1 MCLDDVNHD
10 LLNLLPSV
18 VELKNDEFQTAEQ
31 NLAELERSVWK
42 LKQKLEDARA
52 WKPVANG
59 QPEDEMLCAQQ
70 KSAKEA
76 FDKERVAL
84 ENAKGAREY
93 ARVALEKAKKDWQEY
108 QEKHDS
114 NDDDSLLD
122 GEIRGNE
129 EVNEEGDDGSSENED
144 DSSDSAD
151 EEVDEEVDDDSLLD
165 GEIRGND
172 EEVNEEVNDDSLLDG
187 EIRGNDEEDGSRE
200 NEDDSSDSADEEGN
214 EEVNEEGDDG
224 SSENDTPLST
234 KQRKRRQ
241 RRENA
246 KKRRKTDRPV
256 QKQPQIAQ
264 PDVSSENGNDEAVG
278 NTQSLPSFLKQEL
291 HSTQQENEKIKEQL
305 NGFLVEMNTL
315 IAAQQQE
322 LNDIKDDVQSPD
334 KKLFEIIL
342 CSCLACAAA
351 PSLQAPFLNNRVINA
366 ESLLADLIGYDKS
379 NDTYT
384 EEECQKAVHS
394 AKTILH
400 MAEELTNQRGSST
413 KLANYPPQICMILVQ
428 VFTIRNIYE
437 RCSEHVLTD
446 STFSSN
452 VCKELLESC
461 RVSAIAKIEVHGGN
475 VDNDIIA
482 NEASEI
488 MLEWGKTA
496 QWNAE
501 TEKTSKIS
509 HQRTY
514 SFKQWSHD
522 VCINAV
528 NYILK
533 PHKNKHK
540 VKFPSKELQTIVFE
554 KECDT
559 LMLQV
564 KQITAMSQ
572 DVGNAKDEKDFVCNA
587 KKLLSELAT
596 EKMWQIYRVFLIK
609 IANLL
614 SKEDKPTSHG
624 DDAKLKWEKT
634 HLVTAV
640 TNWLSSLCTF
650 YKDRQLVLRHW
661 VEKNLVIPNNKLPS
675 DILHNRTVSI
685 RTFDR
690 LGLVQNLVP
699 SFAQQLPGY
708 WLERIQFPNW
718 LSDRSL
724 FLKKADK
731 PKNCDGAAN
740 LWLQVTYDFLHER
753 LHMATVTAMTID
765 EYAETMETKCAKF
778 IGDSNAPKSNDSFIR
793 HLKGQY
799 IDTTD
804 RKHIEATFTSD
815 PEVLKGVLSLLTQVA
830 HFAPLVQHAFY
841 RVIQLDLE
849 LLARRNAAR
858 DGDEISLRDNK
869 VVSKTKQTERNK
881 YAVQGRNFFLAIWR
895 TIMHVVNMAH
905 KSHDV
910 SKSVSLLWYVLHASG
925 LARFLG
931 FNSDTDWLKKLDRI
945 AHLCMHWSEGI
956 LFLPPWCNTKEEM
969 YAFLADKADTCTLVA
984 AAAEVQVRQSPSKEA
999 QQRILNNAKAIMQ
1012 KIRSSQ
1018 SGLED
1023 KVKQHPQYL
1032 SLSEDKER
1040 QQYLESEVARLKT
1053 ESVQLVAD
1061 SRAGAIQCITCYAVS
1076 QFRVSTQDLSPKQL
1090 RVVHTIR
1097 TKPSQPRID
1106 RLLEVVTF
1114 TGRCDRFLYP
1124 DKAPKPKVAKSGSK
1138 PKQSTK
1144 PKEPK
1149 QTANRKVVPKPKT
1162 EVEISGVERLAILEC
1177 NKSND
1182 GYTFAITETPD
1193 DHSLTV
1199 IVESCSSAFMFFKEI
1214 LKKCKRLETK
1224 VRLLIAQ
1231 ANETSAKEAKI
1242 FIDNNAE
1249 SLVDAERAQKMK
1261 ETAEKAVAATTATLK
1276 MQTRTNTTPAENS
1289 TVQGQSAEVV
1299 EATPAVLEEG
1309 TQTETGADSVKE
1321 SIKEVDPFA
1330 ESLKNFCELQKKVA
1344 DGVLKDLEKRRGVVK
1359 SQYKNPTLDKQEK
1372 KLLKEERNDLKTKI
1386 DEQALVV
1393 LDMDERLQ
1401 AATRRAFRPVSDI
1414 FKQNAKISAVAGF
1427 LWNTSKSKAADRSE
1441 MQTFAHRIGL
1451 VVPLSDAQRK
1461 KYEDVFDKR
1470 IKPYRAVKKRKTRA
1484 PDGDNTPSKPRPNKK
1499 KSTIDSDDDSDNILL
1514 NNKKRTSDG
1523 DNTPSKP
1530 VSSKKK
1536 RKESKGEESKELK
1549 ALRRQLAKAEEGK
1562 AAAEAKAKEDT
1573 AAALAKAEEDKAA
1586 ALAEAKEDKA
1596 AALAKAE
1603 EDKAAAQAKAE
1614 EDKAAAQAKAEEDAK
1629 ALAKAQEDKEDA
1641 QEKYRQTT
1649 IKSNMKYWEK
1659 QKSEHRWTQMENER
1673 LSTLRGVLDSLKSL
1687 RVGKRKSYIELAY
1700 RWSDARTAF
1709 LLMINGEISDSKI
1722 QDMNSEQFEIA
1733 TKSLT
1738 VDVMEP
1744 KLQELY
1750 EKEQKR
1756 RENLAI
1762 DLDNPMD
1769 TDTAVENSQQTVA
1782 NSTSAKVTKRKRSEG
1797 SDATVVDPTATKPED
1812 LHKFGNTEENAI
1824 SL

>member
-1 MCLDDVNHD
+1 M
-10 LLNLLPSV
+10 
-18 VELKNDEFQTAEQ
+18 
-31 NLAELERSVWK
+31 
-42 LKQKLEDARA
+42 
-52 WKPVANG
+52 
-59 QPEDEMLCAQQ
+59 
-70 KSAKEA
+70 
-76 FDKERVAL
+76 
-84 ENAKGAREY
+84 
-93 ARVALEKAKKDWQEY
+93 
-108 QEKHDS
+108 
-114 NDDDSLLD
+114 
-122 GEIRGNE
+122 
-129 EVNEEGDDGSSENED
+129 
-144 DSSDSAD
+144 
-151 EEVDEEVDDDSLLD
+151 
-165 GEIRGND
+165 
-172 EEVNEEVNDDSLLDG
+172 
-187 EIRGNDEEDGSRE
+187 
-200 NEDDSSDSADEEGN
+200 
-214 EEVNEEGDDG
+214 
-224 SSENDTPLST
+224 
-234 KQRKRRQ
+234 
-241 RRENA
+241 
-246 KKRRKTDRPV
+246 
-256 QKQPQIAQ
+256 
-264 PDVSSENGNDEAVG
+264 
-278 NTQSLPSFLKQEL
+278 
-291 HSTQQENEKIKEQL
+291 
-305 NGFLVEMNTL
+305 
-315 IAAQQQE
+315 
-322 LNDIKDDVQSPD
+322 
-334 KKLFEIIL
+334 
-342 CSCLACAAA
+342 
-351 PSLQAPFLNNRVINA
+351 
-366 ESLLADLIGYDKS
+366 
-379 NDTYT
+379 
-384 EEECQKAVHS
+384 
-394 AKTILH
+394 
-400 MAEELTNQRGSST
+400 
-413 KLANYPPQICMILVQ
+413 
-428 VFTIRNIYE
+428 
-437 RCSEHVLTD
+437 
-446 STFSSN
+446 
-452 VCKELLESC
+452 
-461 RVSAIAKIEVHGGN
+461 
-475 VDNDIIA
+475 
-482 NEASEI
+482 
-488 MLEWGKTA
+488 
-496 QWNAE
+496 
-501 TEKTSKIS
+501 
-509 HQRTY
+509 
-514 SFKQWSHD
+514 
-522 VCINAV
+522 
-528 NYILK
+528 
-533 PHKNKHK
+533 
-540 VKFPSKELQTIVFE
+540 ELQTVVFE
-554 KECDT
+554 AECNT
-559 LMLQV
+559 LTTQV

-572 DVGNAKDEKDFVCNA
+572 DVCNAKDEKDFVCNA

-661 VEKNLVIPNNKLPS
+661 VEENLVIPNNKLPS

-690 LGLVQNLVP
+690 LGLGQNLVP

-753 LHMATVTAMTID
+753 LHMATVTAMTINED
-765 EYAETMETKCAKF
+765 AGTMETKCAKF

-799 IDTTD
+799 IDTID
-804 RKHIEATFTSD
+804 RKHIEARFTSD

-869 VVSKTKQTERNK
+869 VVSKSKQTERNK
-881 YAVQGRNFFLAIWR
+881 YAVKGRNFFLAIWHAITR
-895 TIMHVVNMAH
+895 VVSMAY

-931 FNSDTDWLKKLDRI
+931 FNSDTDWMKKLDRI

-984 AAAEVQVRQSPSKEA
+984 AAAEVQVRQSPSKQA

-1018 SGLED
+1018 SGLEE

-1061 SRAGAIQCITCYAVS
+1061 SRAGAIQCIICYAVS
-1076 QFRVSTQDLSPKQL
+1076 QFRVSTQVLSTKHLQ
-1090 RVVHTIR
+1090 VVHTIR
-1097 TKPSQPRID
+1097 TKPPQERID
-1106 RLLEVVTF
+1106 LLLEVVRF

-1149 QTANRKVVPKPKT
+1149 QTANRKVVPKSKT
-1162 EVEISGVERLAILEC
+1162 EVEIPGVERLAILEC

-1224 VRLLIAQ
+1224 VRLLMAQ

-1276 MQTRTNTTPAENS
+1276 MQTRTSTTPAENS

-1330 ESLKNFCELQKKVA
+1330 ESLKNFFELQKKVA

-1372 KLLKEERNDLKTKI
+1372 KLLKVERNNLKTKI

-1393 LDMDERLQ
+1393 LDMDKRLQ
-1401 AATRRAFRPVSDI
+1401 AATRRAFRPVSAT
-1414 FKQNAKISAVAGF
+1414 FKQNAKVSAVAGF

-1441 MQTFAHRIGL
+1441 MQTFAHGIGL

-1461 KYEDVFDKR
+1461 KYEDVFDRR

-1499 KSTIDSDDDSDNILL
+1499 KSTIDSDDDSDNIPLNKKKSTIDSDDDSDNISLNKKKATIDSDDDSDNIPL
-1514 NNKKRTSDG
+1514 NNKKRKERQG
-1523 DNTPSKP
+1523 D
-1530 VSSKKK
+1530 
-1536 RKESKGEESKELK
+1536 ESKELK
-1549 ALRRQLAKAEEGK
+1549 ALRRQLAKAE
-1562 AAAEAKAKEDT
+1562 EDT

-1586 ALAEAKEDKA
+1586 ALAKAEEDKAAALAKAEEDKA

-1603 EDKAAAQAKAE
+1603 EDKAAAQAKAQRE
-1614 EDKAAAQAKAEEDAK
+1614 TEARLEAEQKTEHANERFH
-1629 ALAKAQEDKEDA
+1629 L
-1641 QEKYRQTT
+1641 QTIRT
-1649 IKSNMKYWEK
+1649 YVQKKKKMKT
-1659 QKSEHRWTQMENER
+1659 EHRCTKIESER
-1673 LSTLRGVLDSLKSL
+1673 LSTLRGVLDSLNEVRS
-1687 RVGKRKSYIELAY
+1687 GKRKGYIELAY
-1700 RWSDARTAF
+1700 RWLGARTAF
-1709 LLMINGEISDSKI
+1709 LLEVTNGKISESKI
-1722 QDMNSEQFEIA
+1722 QDMNSDQFDIA
-1733 TKSLT
+1733 TKLLS
-1738 VDVMEP
+1738 VDFMAP
-1744 KLQELY
+1744 KLEELY
-1750 EKEQKR
+1750 AKEEKR
-1756 RENLAI
+1756 RADMAI
-1762 DLDNPMD
+1762 ELEKTMD
-1769 TDTAVENSQQTVA
+1769 ADEAVENTQQTVA
-1782 NSTSAKVTKRKRSEG
+1782 NTQQTIANTTAVQGTEHKSSQDH
-1797 SDATVVDPTATKPED
+1797 DATKGDDVVVLDTSDYFTVPDHVNGKIFELSD
-1812 LHKFGNTEENAI
+1812 
-1824 SL
+1824 SD